1 MKDESQV
8 DLPESQFYS
17 LVIVIGGGVARVAY
31 GVAPKNGDEKMV
43 NRWLKGVAVAALT
56 AIGAVAAQAA
66 DLPTRKEAP
75 APIFVPPPFTWTG
88 FYIGV
93 NAGGIWPSGSRDA
106 SIFDPNFAADGGF
119 INAGFPGGLGSQSA
133 GFIGGGQA
141 GYNWQTGS
149 FVLGVETDFDGS
161 TLSKS
166 FNNVGVPFAGAGV
179 PAALSGD
186 FLGVNGKNSLTWL
199 GTTRARLGFVATP
212 DNRLMIYATGGVAY
226 GGGNSQFSVFDAS
239 TNSFWSGNPSSS
251 RVGWTIGGGVEY
263 AVTNNVTIK
272 GEYLYADLGSSS
284 FSTTGNLAATTNFPG
299 VIASGKIG
307 YNASIFR
314 AGVNYKF

>member
-1 MKDESQV
+1 M
-8 DLPESQFYS
+8 
-17 LVIVIGGGVARVAY
+17 
-31 GVAPKNGDEKMV
+31 M

-75 APIFVPPPFTWTG
+75 APVFVPPPFTWTG

-93 NAGGIWPSGSRDA
+93 NAGGIWPSGSRSA
-106 SIFDPNFAADGGF
+106 SLLDPNAAIDGAF

-141 GYNWQTGS
+141 GYNWQTGA

-161 TLSKS
+161 TLSKK
-166 FNNVGVPFAGAGV
+166 FNNVGAPFAG
-179 PAALSGD
+179 PAALAAGLGGD
-186 FLGVNGKNSLTWL
+186 FLTVNGKNSLTWL
-199 GTTRARLGFVATP
+199 GTTRARVGFVATP

-226 GGGNSQFSVFDAS
+226 GGGNSQFSVFDA
-239 TNSFWSGNPSSS
+239 TTGSFWSGNPSST
-251 RVGWTIGGGVEY
+251 RVGWVIGGGVEY
-263 AVTNNVTIK
+263 AVTNNITIK

-284 FSTTGNLAATTNFPG
+284 FNSAGNAAALATFG
-299 VIASGKIG
+299 GASVGGKFD